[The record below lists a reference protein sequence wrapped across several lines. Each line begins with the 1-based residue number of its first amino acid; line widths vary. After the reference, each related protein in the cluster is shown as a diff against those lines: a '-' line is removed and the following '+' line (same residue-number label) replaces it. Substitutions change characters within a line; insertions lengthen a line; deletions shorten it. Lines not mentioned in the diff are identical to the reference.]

1 MMGEAQDWQEV
12 KGLALSKV
20 KSVEEMLPKPAENQ
34 LSRPNPKIWETEYR
48 IIEETLMLD
57 WTIEQWCMLAGIS
70 LQSYY
75 KHKEKNPDFAR
86 RMEIARQFPKMV
98 ARAAIQ
104 KRIRQWDAKV
114 ALDYLKLR
122 DRFYREDA
130 KEEIETNKAPVV
142 QFISVASNE
151 WNTTN
156 PDTQTNIKQGSAWQW
171 FASSWE
177 AEKMTPR
184 ENEEQALRNIDLLSS
199 SNE

>member
-122 DRFYREDA
+122 DRFYKEDA

-156 PDTQTNIKQGSAWQW
+156 PDTQTNTKQGSAWQW

-177 AEKMTPR
+177 VEKMTPR